1 MILINLTEIL
11 FLGFLTGNPTVDLK
25 TQDLV
30 VVEGEKLRIDAPF
43 RAVPTPSISWHK
55 DGKEIKVSDRTSM
68 KSDYTSA
75 LLEVA
80 NAVHADAG
88 VYTITL
94 ENKLGSTTGSVN
106 VKVIGNVSFY
116 LSKATN

>member
-1 MILINLTEIL
+1 M
-11 FLGFLTGNPTVDLK
+11 
-25 TQDLV
+25 
-30 VVEGEKLRIDAPF
+30 RIDAPF
-43 RAVPTPSISWHK
+43 RAVPSPTISWHK
-55 DGKEIKVSDRTSM
+55 DGKEIKVGDRTTM

-75 LLEVA
+75 LLEVT

-106 VKVIGNVSFY
+106 VKVIGNLSFY
-116 LSKATN
+116 LSRLTN